1 MQSKVKVSLKKE
13 HVWDLYDKI
22 IFAKV
27 IVYTS
32 WFFLFFLFWFFLF
45 FVFLIFWKLVFLI
58 LWKSWKQTLFESCFL
73 SLHLNFNQM
82 PRFVNVDCGEMEKVL
97 LVHFDFLLLPSS
109 KVSLK
114 KRVITGSG
122 IMWILIRN

>member
-32 WFFLFFLFWFFLF
+32 WFFLFFFVLIF
-45 FVFLIFWKLVFLI
+45 FVFCIFDI
-58 LWKSWKQTLFESCFL
+58 LETCIFDTLE
-73 SLHLNFNQM
+73 
-82 PRFVNVDCGEMEKVL
+82 
-97 LVHFDFLLLPSS
+97 
-109 KVSLK
+109 
-114 KRVITGSG
+114 
-122 IMWILIRN
+122 ILETNTI